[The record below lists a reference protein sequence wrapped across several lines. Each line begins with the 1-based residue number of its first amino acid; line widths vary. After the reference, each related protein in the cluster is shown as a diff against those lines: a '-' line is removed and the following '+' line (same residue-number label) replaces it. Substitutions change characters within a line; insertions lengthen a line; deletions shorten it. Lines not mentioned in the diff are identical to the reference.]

1 MGGSKG
7 TTAPFSERPLSP
19 DDIGWD
25 PDDAP
30 ELDEA
35 WFARADHHI
44 GERLVRRGKRPGLTE
59 EVVLPCELTE
69 LFRAGGPDW
78 QIRIEAAIKEW
89 IAEHPEKL
97 ETST

>member
-1 MGGSKG
+1 MSESKR
-7 TTAPFSERPLSP
+7 TTASSSERPLSP

-30 ELDEA
+30 ELDEE

-44 GERLVRRGKRPGLTE
+44 GDQLVQRGKRPGVTE

-69 LFRAGGPDW
+69 RFRAGGPGW
-78 QIRIEAAIKEW
+78 QIRIEDALKEW
-89 IAEHPEKL
+89 MAEHPEKL
-97 ETST
+97 